1 MRIQEKTLAILF
13 VLSLAVNVF
22 LLAAIPVLDYGP
34 SPPAAGPGEVAA
46 DQVAVTARL
55 SPEGEAGA
63 GAASMQA
70 PVVLR
75 RIEPGRSGPFLYEE
89 ATEEGA
95 MVTIS
100 VEVVPGKGRVLVQ
113 TTPLM
118 GIVFQETA
126 NRAVAL
132 AVNHSRADIT
142 TSDIIFSIMGPDEV
156 SEIDGPSAGAL
167 MAVLL
172 ISVLEGLPLDGN
184 VTVTG
189 SIDENGGIGPVGG
202 VLEKAEA
209 AAASGKTL
217 LVLPE
222 GNDRMV
228 EYRAEGGPVGWPMP
242 GWQRPVIVDAKEFI
256 EENFGIQVK
265 YAGSI
270 EDLLADICASDDSP
284 AAPLERRS

>member
-1 MRIQEKTLAILF
+1 MRIREKTLAILF

-22 LLAAIPVLDYGP
+22 LLAAIPALDYGP
-34 SPPAAGPGEVAA
+34 SPPIAGPGEVAA
-46 DQVAVTARL
+46 DPIAVTARL
-55 SPEGEAGA
+55 SPEGEVGT
-63 GAASMQA
+63 GTASMQA

-75 RIEPGRSGPFLYEE
+75 KIEPGRSGPFLYEE
-89 ATEEGA
+89 VAEEGA

-126 NRAVAL
+126 NQAVAL

-142 TSDIIFSIMGPDEV
+142 KSDIIFSILGPDEV

-172 ISVLEGLPLDGN
+172 ISVLEGFPLDEN

-189 SIDENGGIGPVGG
+189 TIDENGGIGPVGG

-228 EYRAEGGPVGWPMP
+228 EYCDARSP
-242 GWQRPVIVDAKEFI
+242 GWLIITRQRPVIVDAKEFI
-256 EENFGIQVK
+256 EENFGIGVA

-270 EDLLADICASDDSP
+270 DDLLANIRAPGDLP
-284 AAPLERRS
+284 AAALKQSP